1 MLKWSY
7 DFISSEKVKEYKDG
21 AVEGGG
27 GGGGIERWYQRPQS
41 ETGRNGHNG
50 CGGHLQYFA
59 GPSSTLNTIR
69 VSDNTLVDTSLSIQ
83 IQCRLWDKLSN
94 MILTLCW
101 KYPRRET
108 SGCSI
113 LCILSCAQGCALC
126 SVLDC
131 AVMINIVNKHIP
143 THACAYHTRCPV

>member
-21 AVEGGG
+21 AVAGGGGGG

-41 ETGRNGHNG
+41 ETGRDGHNG

-69 VSDNTLVDTSLSIQ
+69 VSDNTLVDRSLSIQ
-83 IQCRLWDKLSN
+83 IQRWSGFIVGAILQSLVLWSAEWINLLFVSYNVDFGIN
-94 MILTLCW
+94 WAIWYTHCVENTHGAPW
-101 KYPRRET
+101 PR
-108 SGCSI
+108 
-113 LCILSCAQGCALC
+113 QGP
-126 SVLDC
+126 SVLQPC
-131 AVMINIVNKHIP
+131 TI
-143 THACAYHTRCPV
+143 Y